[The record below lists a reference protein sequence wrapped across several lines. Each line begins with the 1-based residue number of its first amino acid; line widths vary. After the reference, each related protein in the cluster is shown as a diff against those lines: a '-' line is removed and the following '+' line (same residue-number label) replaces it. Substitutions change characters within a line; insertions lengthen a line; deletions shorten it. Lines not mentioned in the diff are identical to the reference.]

1 MRKVIESTLLSAD
14 GVFEDP
20 VRLGF
25 MQYRDDAYMRDG
37 LGLLSACDAM
47 LIGRNT
53 YESLAKIWP
62 SRTHPWAHRLNEMK
76 KYVFSSTLN
85 DATWNNSTLVRGD
98 VAAEV
103 AKLKGEQGGDLLV
116 WGHGLLAETLLKERL
131 TDLLDLSIHPLVV
144 GRGKLFFRDDQKT
157 KLKLVATTNFT
168 QIVKVTYELQYDVF
182 S

>member
-20 VRLGF
+20 ARLGF

-37 LGLLSACDAM
+37 LGLLSACYAM

-98 VAAEV
+98 IAAKV
-103 AKLKGEQGGDLLV
+103 AKLKAEQGADLLV
-116 WGHGLLAETLLKERL
+116 WGHGLLGETLLKERL
-131 TDLLDLSIHPLVV
+131 IDVLDLSIHPIVV
-144 GRGKLFFRDDQKT
+144 GRGKLFFRGDQIV
-157 KLKLVATTNFT
+157 KLKLVATTTFT
-168 QIVKVTYELQYDVF
+168 HIVKLTYEPQYDAT

>member
-20 VRLGF
+20 ARLGI

-37 LGLLSACDAM
+37 LGLLSACEAM

-62 SRTHPWAHRLNEMK
+62 SRAHPWAHRLNEMK

-85 DATWNNSTLVRGD
+85 DTTWNNSTLVRGD
-98 VAAEV
+98 VAAQV
-103 AKLKGEQGGDLLV
+103 AKLKGEQGGNLLV
-116 WGHGLLAETLLKERL
+116 WGHGLLGETLLKDRL
-131 TDLLDLSIHPLVV
+131 IDVLDLSIHPLVV
-144 GRGKLFFRDDQKT
+144 GHGKLTT
-157 KLKLVATTNFT
+157 KK
-168 QIVKVTYELQYDVF
+168 
-182 S
+182 